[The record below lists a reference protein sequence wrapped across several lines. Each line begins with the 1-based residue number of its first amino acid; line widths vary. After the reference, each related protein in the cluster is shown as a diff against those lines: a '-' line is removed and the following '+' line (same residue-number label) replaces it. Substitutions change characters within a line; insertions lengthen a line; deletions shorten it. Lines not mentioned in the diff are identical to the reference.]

1 MAAREITLQF
11 LTLEEI
17 KEQARIEADFTEE
30 DNYLMLLGKAAEKKV
45 FNDLQRTYDE
55 IVEGEEENT
64 FPEPLILAGLMLTS
78 YWYKNRESNPD
89 KPTYDNPQGYFSLIT
104 EYRKGTYSHEE
115 NEEE

>member
-1 MAAREITLQF
+1 MAREITLQF

-17 KEQARIEADFTEE
+17 KEQARIEAGFTEG

-45 FNDLQRTYDE
+45 FNDLQHTYDE
-55 IVEGEEENT
+55 IVEGEKDNT

-104 EYRKGTYSHEE
+104 EYRKGTYSHED